1 MLHRTD
7 LDLPFIRR
15 QYPKNHWDWA
25 FFENAGGA
33 FVPHCVIQRISAYMT
48 QTQVQ
53 PGYPYPESIDAAD
66 RMNLGHK
73 LMAEFVGADIDEITV
88 SASTSF
94 NVYVL
99 AQALRHLWK
108 KDDEIIVATLNHEAN
123 SGPWRRLEEFGL
135 KIVEWPIESDTAELN
150 LDTLHELLT
159 EKTQLVAF
167 PHVSN
172 VAGNVND
179 VAAITKLAHS
189 VGALVCVD
197 GVAYAPH
204 RALRVKEWD
213 VDFYLFSFYKVFGPH
228 MGCLYGRRDILQKAK
243 GQYHYFFDEDDLLH
257 KMNPA
262 GPNHESIASLAGI
275 ADYFDTLYTHH
286 FDKDEASFFARS
298 QALYAKF
305 AEHEQLLSQK
315 FLDFITSRKD
325 IRLIGR
331 HESDKNSRVPTF
343 SFTSNTM
350 SSEKI
355 ARAVCQDKVA
365 ISFGHFYA
373 KRLVENLGVKDTKDG
388 LVRCSMAHYNTID
401 EVEKL
406 IRSLDR
412 VLG

>member
-1 MLHRTD
+1 MPERAE
-7 LDLPFIRR
+7 LDLQFIRE

-33 FVPHCVIQRISAYMT
+33 YVPHSVVERISSYMT
-48 QTQVQ
+48 KAQVQ
-53 PGYPYPESIDAAD
+53 PGYPFPESADAAQ
-66 RMNLGHK
+66 RMNLGHQ
-73 LMAEFVGADIDEITV
+73 LTAEFVGADIDEITV

-94 NVYVL
+94 NIYVL

-108 KDDEIIVATLNHEAN
+108 KGDEIIVATLNHEAN

-150 LDTLHELLT
+150 LDTLKQLLN

-179 VAAITKLAHS
+179 VLGITRLAHS
-189 VGALVCVD
+189 AGALVCVD

-204 RALRVKEWD
+204 RALSVKEWD

-228 MGCLYGRRDILQKAK
+228 MGCLYGKREILQKAK
-243 GQYHYFFDEDDLLH
+243 GQYHYFFEEDDLLH

-262 GPNHESIASLAGI
+262 GPNHESIASLVGI
-275 ADYFDTLYTHH
+275 ADYFDTLYAHH
-286 FDKDEASFFARS
+286 FDKLEPSFFTRG

-305 AEHEQLLSQK
+305 AEHEQALSK
-315 FLDFITSRKD
+315 IFLDFITSRAD
-325 IRLIGR
+325 VRLIGR
-331 HESDKNSRVPTF
+331 QEHDKDIRVPTF
-343 SFTSNTM
+343 SFTSDKM
-350 SSEKI
+350 SSEEI
-355 ARAVCQDKVA
+355 ARAVSRDKVA
-365 ISFGHFYA
+365 ISSGHFYA
-373 KRLVENLGVKDTKDG
+373 KRLIESLGIENTEDGV
-388 LVRCSMAHYNTID
+388 VRCSMAHYNTID
-401 EVEKL
+401 EVDRL
-406 IRSLDR
+406 VRSLNR

>member
-1 MLHRTD
+1 MPHRTE
-7 LDLPFIRR
+7 LDLPFIRE

-33 FVPHCVIQRISAYMT
+33 FVPHSVIHRITSYMT
-48 QTQVQ
+48 ETQVQ
-53 PGYPYPESIDAAD
+53 PGYPYPESADAAE
-66 RMNLGHK
+66 RMNRGHR
-73 LMAEFVGADIDEITV
+73 LMAEFVGADIDEITI

-123 SGPWRRLEEFGL
+123 SGPWRRPQEFGL
-135 KIVEWPIESDTAELN
+135 KIIEWPIESDTAELN
-150 LDTLHELLT
+150 LDTLDKLLN

-179 VAAITKLAHS
+179 VPAITKLAHL
-189 VGALVCVD
+189 VDALVCVD

-228 MGCLYGRRDILQKAK
+228 MGCLYGKREILQKAK
-243 GQYHYFFDEDDLLH
+243 GQYHYFFEEDDLLH

-275 ADYFDTLYTHH
+275 ADYFDAIYAHH
-286 FDKDEASFFARS
+286 FDKNEPSFFARS
-298 QALYAKF
+298 QDLYAKF
-305 AEHEQLLSQK
+305 AEHEQVLSKK
-315 FLDFITSRKD
+315 FLDFITSLDD
-325 IRLIGR
+325 IRLIGS
-331 HESDKNSRVPTF
+331 HESDKDIRVSTF
-343 SFTSNTM
+343 SFVSKKI
-350 SSEKI
+350 SSEEI
-355 ARAVCQDKVA
+355 ARAVAEDKVA
-365 ISFGHFYA
+365 ISSGHFYA
-373 KRLVENLGVKDTKDG
+373 KRLVESLGIEDTKDG

-401 EVEKL
+401 EVDRL

-412 VLG
+412 VLR